1 VDEWL
6 RHATKQHFACRRF
19 STLFESI
26 RAAEDGASYAAA
38 GRILLACD
46 KQTCRMSQPPNS
58 RTMTLLTLVKI
69 VIFLSIAFAAI
80 GVGMSAWAEG
90 KGKY

>member
-1 VDEWL
+1 
-6 RHATKQHFACRRF
+6 
-19 STLFESI
+19 
-26 RAAEDGASYAAA
+26 
-38 GRILLACD
+38 
-46 KQTCRMSQPPNS
+46 
-58 RTMTLLTLVKI
+58 MTLLTLVKI